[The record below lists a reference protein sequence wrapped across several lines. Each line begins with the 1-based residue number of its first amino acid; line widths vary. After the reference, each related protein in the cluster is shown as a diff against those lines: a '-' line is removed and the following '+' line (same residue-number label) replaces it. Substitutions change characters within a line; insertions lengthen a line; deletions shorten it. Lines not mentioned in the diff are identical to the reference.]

1 MHAPR
6 ACLDYYSMGAEV
18 RGQLVWS
25 QTQVVK
31 VPKIVT
37 NYFFF
42 YSLPSHFTDNPILI
56 RIILISI
63 SPPPHTHRGIWKR
76 GYEK

>member
-42 YSLPSHFTDNPILI
+42 TACLVILLITPS
-56 RIILISI
+56 
-63 SPPPHTHRGIWKR
+63 
-76 GYEK
+76 